1 MLVSMHGSHFQK
13 WTKCISHLCIC
24 TWRKECEKITQG
36 GNLTLAANQKFF
48 ILSAKLTWNDS
59 LAAGGQVLVH
69 KSWFRHFGTSVGPN
83 HL

>member
-1 MLVSMHGSHFQK
+1 MAVIFKNGLNVFLTSVFVQGGKSVK
-13 WTKCISHLCIC
+13 
-24 TWRKECEKITQG
+24 KITQG
-36 GNLTLAANQKFF
+36 GNLTLAANQKFS

-83 HL
+83 HP